1 MNRLRGNAPC
11 WCGSGRKFKRCH
23 GDQRAMR
30 RRPVQPGTVAPLLA
44 VPPSITRPDYVTG
57 QLPVTSSSFQIHS
70 GESLERLRVACRVA
84 AEVLETVGREV
95 APGVTTD
102 YLDQVAHEAFISRG
116 AYPSTLT
123 YKGYP
128 KSICTSVNEVICH
141 GIPDDRPLQEGDIV
155 NVDVTG
161 YVGGMHGDTSATFGV
176 GEISPS
182 LQALIDVTRE
192 ATLLG
197 IAAVA
202 PGRTLNS
209 IGAAIQPYAFAH
221 GFGVVV
227 DYGGHGIGSVFHA
240 APHVNH
246 TVHDWDTTPFEP
258 GMTFTV
264 EPMITA
270 GSPNHHMWSD
280 GWTVAANDLLPT
292 AQFEHTVIVT
302 DAAVEILTLTAEG
315 SSPAGTLALV
325 AGEALARKR

>member
-1 MNRLRGNAPC
+1 MRLG
-11 WCGSGRKFKRCH
+11 
-23 GDQRAMR
+23 
-30 RRPVQPGTVAPLLA
+30 PVQPGRVGPILP
-44 VPPSITRPDYVTG
+44 VPEGIVRPDYVLG
-57 QLPVTSSSFQIHS
+57 NLPVTSPEFQIHS
-70 GESLERLRVACRVA
+70 GESLDRLRVACRVA
-84 AEVLETVGREV
+84 AEILVTVGSEV
-95 APGVTTD
+95 RPGVTTD
-102 YLDQVAHEAFISRG
+102 HLDRVAHEAYVGRG

-128 KSICTSVNEVICH
+128 KSICTSVNEIICH
-141 GIPDDRPLQEGDIV
+141 GIPDDRPLSEGDIV
-155 NVDVTG
+155 NVDVTAFIE
-161 YVGGMHGDTSATFGV
+161 GMHGDTSATFAV
-176 GEISPS
+176 GQVDET
-182 LQALIDVTRE
+182 LRALIDVTRE
-192 ATLLG
+192 ATLKG

-202 PGRTLNS
+202 PGRPLNA
-209 IGAAIQPYAFAH
+209 IGDAIEPYAFAH

-302 DAAVEILTLTAEG
+302 DTGVEILTLTAEG
-315 SSPAGTLALV
+315 DSPAGSLTL
-325 AGEALARKR
+325 EERDRLAPKL

>member
-1 MNRLRGNAPC
+1 MLE
-11 WCGSGRKFKRCH
+11 
-23 GDQRAMR
+23 
-30 RRPVQPGTVAPLLA
+30 
-44 VPPSITRPDYVTG
+44 VPPTVTPPDYVNGT
-57 QLPVTSSSFQIHS
+57 LPVTSPSFQIHS

-84 AEVLETVGREV
+84 AEVLETVGEHVR
-95 APGVTTD
+95 PGVTTD
-102 YLDQVAHEAFISRG
+102 ELDRVAHEAYVSRG
-116 AYPSTLT
+116 AYPSTLS

-141 GIPDDRPLQEGDIV
+141 GIPDDRALEEGDIV
-155 NVDVTG
+155 NVDVTA
-161 YVGGMHGDTSATFGV
+161 YIHGMHGDTSATFPV
-176 GEISPS
+176 GRVDST

-192 ATLLG
+192 AMLRG
-197 IAAVA
+197 IAEIA
-202 PGRTLNS
+202 PGKPLNS
-209 IGAAIQPYAFAH
+209 IGGAIQPYAFAH

-246 TVHDWDTTPFEP
+246 TAHEWDTIEFQP

-270 GSPNHHMWSD
+270 GSPNHHMWAD

-302 DAAVEILTLTAEG
+302 DSGAEILTLTGAG
-315 SSPAGTLALV
+315 GSPAGTLPTDTHQA
-325 AGEALARKR
+325 AGRRA

>member
-1 MNRLRGNAPC
+1 MRL
-11 WCGSGRKFKRCH
+11 
-23 GDQRAMR
+23 
-30 RRPVQPGTVAPLLA
+30 RPVQPGRLSPALM
-44 VPPSITRPDYVTG
+44 VPDAIVRPDYVLG
-57 QLPVTSSSFQIHS
+57 NLPVTSPAFQFHE
-70 GESLERLRVACRVA
+70 GESLERLRVACRIA
-84 AEVLETVGREV
+84 AEVLEIIGCEV
-95 APGVTTD
+95 QPGVTTD
-102 YLDQVAHEAFISRG
+102 YLDRVAHQAYVSRG
-116 AYPSTLT
+116 AYPSTLA

-128 KSICTSVNEVICH
+128 KSICTSVNEIICH
-141 GIPDDRPLQEGDIV
+141 GIPDDRPLCEGDIV
-155 NVDVTG
+155 NVDVTA

-176 GEISPS
+176 GQVDPT

-192 ATLLG
+192 ATLKG

-202 PGRTLNS
+202 PGRPLNA
-209 IGAAIQPYAFAH
+209 IGEAIEPYAFAH
-221 GFGVVV
+221 GFGVVI

-246 TVHDWDTTPFEP
+246 TVHDWDTSLFEP

-302 DAAVEILTLTAEG
+302 DTGVEILTVTSEG
-315 SSPAGTLALV
+315 QSPAGMLAP
-325 AGEALARKR
+325 EDQIPLAPKP

>member
-1 MNRLRGNAPC
+1 MRLRPV
-11 WCGSGRKFKRCH
+11 
-23 GDQRAMR
+23 
-30 RRPVQPGTVAPLLA
+30 RPGQVSPMLSVPAEIA
-44 VPPSITRPDYVTG
+44 VPDYVTG
-57 QLPVTSSSFQIHS
+57 SIPVTSASFQIHS
-70 GESLERLRVACRVA
+70 GESLERLRFACRVA
-84 AEVLETVGREV
+84 AEVLEAVGKQVR
-95 APGVTTD
+95 PGVTTD
-102 YLDQVAHEAFISRG
+102 YLDRIAHEAYVTRG
-116 AYPSTLT
+116 AYPSTLA

-141 GIPDDRPLQEGDIV
+141 GIPDDRPLEEGDIV
-155 NVDVTG
+155 NVDVTA
-161 YVGGMHGDTSATFGV
+161 YVKGMHGDTSATFAV
-176 GEISPS
+176 GRIDPT

-192 ATLLG
+192 ATLQG

-202 PGRTLNS
+202 PGRPLNA
-209 IGAAIQPYAFAH
+209 IGNAIQPYAFAH

-240 APHVNH
+240 SPHVNH
-246 TVHDWDTTPFEP
+246 TVHDRDTIAFEP

-302 DAAVEILTLTAEG
+302 DSGVEILTLTSEG
-315 SSPAGTLALV
+315 ASPAGTLERAP
-325 AGEALARKR
+325 GEVVGH

>member
-1 MNRLRGNAPC
+1 MRL
-11 WCGSGRKFKRCH
+11 
-23 GDQRAMR
+23 
-30 RRPVQPGTVAPLLA
+30 RPVQPGRVGPIRE
-44 VPPSITRPDYVTG
+44 VPAGIVRPDYVTG
-57 QLPVTSSSFQIHS
+57 SLPVTSSNFQINS
-70 GESLERLRVACRVA
+70 GDSLDRLRTACRVA

-95 APGVTTD
+95 RPGVTTD
-102 YLDQVAHEAFISRG
+102 HLDQVAHEAYVSRG
-116 AYPSTLT
+116 AYPSTLS

-155 NVDVTG
+155 NVDVTAFIE
-161 YVGGMHGDTSATFGV
+161 GMHGDTSATFGA
-176 GEISPS
+176 GDIDPT

-202 PGRTLNS
+202 PGQQLNA

-221 GFGVVV
+221 GLGVVV

-246 TVHDWDTTPFEP
+246 TVHDWDTTAFEP

-302 DAAVEILTLTAEG
+302 ETGVEILTLTAEG
-315 SSPAGTLALV
+315 GSPAGTLEPVGA
-325 AGEALARKR
+325 EKLAPKP

>member
-1 MNRLRGNAPC
+1 MRLRPVRP
-11 WCGSGRKFKRCH
+11 GRVS
-23 GDQRAMR
+23 
-30 RRPVQPGTVAPLLA
+30 PILA
-44 VPPSITRPDYVTG
+44 VPATVTPPDYVNG
-57 QLPVTSSSFQIHS
+57 SIPVTSTSFQIHT

-84 AEVLETVGREV
+84 AEVLDTVGREV
-95 APGVTTD
+95 RPGVTTEE
-102 YLDQVAHEAFISRG
+102 LDRVAHEAYVTRG
-116 AYPSTLT
+116 AYPSTLS

-141 GIPDDRPLQEGDIV
+141 GIPDDRPLEEGDIV
-155 NVDVTG
+155 NVDVTA
-161 YVGGMHGDTSATFGV
+161 YIKGMHGDTSATFPV
-176 GEISPS
+176 GRVDPT
-182 LQALIDVTRE
+182 LRALIDVTRE

-202 PGRTLNS
+202 PGRPLNA
-209 IGAAIQPYAFAH
+209 IGNAIQPYAFAH

-240 APHVNH
+240 SPHVNH
-246 TVHDWDTTPFEP
+246 TVHEWDTIEFQP

-302 DAAVEILTLTAEG
+302 DSGAEILTLTG
-315 SSPAGTLALV
+315 QGDSPAGTLSRV
-325 AGEALARKR
+325 EEGTVSHRP

>member
-1 MNRLRGNAPC
+1 MRL
-11 WCGSGRKFKRCH
+11 S
-23 GDQRAMR
+23 
-30 RRPVQPGTVAPLLA
+30 PVQPGVVSPMLP
-44 VPPSITRPDYVTG
+44 VPPEVVLPDYVRG
-57 QLPVTSSSFQIHS
+57 SIPVTSTSIQIHR
-70 GESLERLRVACRVA
+70 GETLERLRVACRVA
-84 AEVLETVGREV
+84 AEVLETVGMQVR
-95 APGVTTD
+95 PGVTTD
-102 YLDQVAHEAFISRG
+102 ELDRIAHEAYVSRG
-116 AYPSTLT
+116 AYPSTLS

-155 NVDVTG
+155 NVDVTAFI
-161 YVGGMHGDTSATFGV
+161 GGMHGDTSATFPV
-176 GEISPS
+176 GSVDHT

-192 ATLLG
+192 ATLRG

-202 PGRTLNS
+202 PGRPLNV
-209 IGAAIQPYAFAH
+209 IGNAIQPYAFAH

-240 APHVNH
+240 SPHVNH
-246 TVHDWDTTPFEP
+246 TVHEWDTLELQP

-302 DAAVEILTLTAEG
+302 DTGVEILTLTAQGE
-315 SSPAGTLALV
+315 SPAGTLDRRSGQV
-325 AGEALARKR
+325 VGPRP

>member
-1 MNRLRGNAPC
+1 MNRLRASAPC
-11 WCGSGRKFKRCH
+11 WCGSQRKFKRCH

-30 RRPVQPGTVAPLLA
+30 LRPVQPGRVSPVLP
-44 VPPSITRPDYVTG
+44 VPPGVTPPDYVVG
-57 QLPVTSSSFQIHS
+57 SLPVTSPAFQFHS
-70 GESLERLRVACRVA
+70 GESLDRLRVACRVA

-95 APGVTTD
+95 RPGVTTD
-102 YLDQVAHEAFISRG
+102 FLDQVAHEAYISRG

-128 KSICTSVNEVICH
+128 KAICTSVNEVICH
-141 GIPDDRPLQEGDIV
+141 GIPDDRPLSEGDIV
-155 NVDVTG
+155 NVDVTA
-161 YVGGMHGDTSATFGV
+161 YIAGMHGDTSATFPV
-176 GEISPS
+176 GLVDPT
-182 LQALIDVTRE
+182 LQALIDVTRQ
-192 ATLLG
+192 ATLRG

-202 PGRTLNS
+202 PGRPLNA
-209 IGAAIQPYAFAH
+209 IGKAIEPCAFAH

-246 TVHDWDTTPFEP
+246 TVHDWDTTQLEP

-280 GWTVAANDLLPT
+280 GWTVVANDLLPT

-302 DAAVEILTLTAEG
+302 ETGVEILTLTAEG
-315 SSPAGTLALV
+315 DSPAGRLDPAAEEQLTPKA
-325 AGEALARKR
+325 